1 MTLADPVTLA
11 IPAFVL
17 LVLAEMVVAR
27 IKDRSRYEPRDT
39 LTSLALGTG
48 STVAGV
54 LSGGMVFALATW
66 VWQFRLFEIGY
77 AWYWFAIAFVIDDL
91 AYYVFHRSAHR
102 VRWFWASHVIHHSS
116 QHYNLSTAL
125 RQTWT
130 GFFSLA
136 FLFRL
141 PLFLIGFPPAMIF
154 FVAGIN
160 LIYQFWIHTEVIGR
174 MPRWFEAVM
183 NTPSHHRVHHATN
196 PRYLDRNY
204 AGVFIVWDKW
214 LGTFEPERDDDR
226 PRYGIVKN
234 LGSFNIL
241 WAATHEWVGIAK
253 DVWRAP
259 DWRAQLNYMIR
270 PPGWSHDGSR
280 DTSETIKARW
290 EAARRSGG
298 KRGRSRYRR
307 HRRRIRRERRR
318 GPPERRRQVH
328 SRSARGGRA
337 QYRPQDDHARHDAVP
352 DRQDQL
358 AIRDGA
364 AARAERPA
372 RLSAA
377 RQGARRI
384 ERDQRDALYPRPPAG
399 L

>member
-1 MTLADPVTLA
+1 MKLADPVTLA

-17 LVLAEMVVAR
+17 LVLAEMIVAR
-27 IKDRSRYEPRDT
+27 IKDRTRYEPRDT

-54 LSGGMVFALATW
+54 LSGGAVFALATW
-66 VWQFRLFEIGY
+66 VSQFRLFDLSY
-77 AWYWFAIAFVIDDL
+77 AWYWFVLAFVLDDF
-91 AYYVFHRSAHR
+91 AYYLFHRSAHR

-141 PLFLIGFPPAMIF
+141 PLFLIGFPPAMVF
-154 FVAGIN
+154 FVAALN
-160 LIYQFWIHTEVIGR
+160 LIYQFWIHTEVVGR
-174 MPRWFEAVM
+174 CPRWFEAVM

-196 PRYLDRNY
+196 PRYLDANY
-204 AGVFIVWDKW
+204 AGVFIVWDRW
-214 LGTFEPERDDDR
+214 LGTFEPERDDDK

-234 LGSFNIL
+234 LGSFNIV

-253 DVWRAP
+253 DVWQAP
-259 DWRAQLNYMIR
+259 GWKARLNYMIR

-290 EAARRSGG
+290 EAARHEGG
-298 KRGRSRYRR
+298 QAWKKPIS
-307 HRRRIRRERRR
+307 
-318 GPPERRRQVH
+318 
-328 SRSARGGRA
+328 SSSDADRA
-337 QYRPQDDHARHDAVP
+337 
-352 DRQDQL
+352 
-358 AIRDGA
+358 GA
-364 AARAERPA
+364 PSQAA
-372 RLSAA
+372 
-377 RQGARRI
+377 
-384 ERDQRDALYPRPPAG
+384 
-399 L
+399 